1 MKILFVDDDAALSES
16 LVALMSQEF
25 PAHSFQTASS
35 GEQALSLLDASTDL
49 LMTDVVMEPMDG
61 FTLKTAALQ
70 RFPSLS
76 LLFLSGYDLSDYRAL
91 IEPHRLLQKPLD
103 LEALRDALAEVLALR
118 TPPAAPATPIPVSL
132 PDTESEAERKLQTV
146 RIPAPK
152 PASGVRVQ
160 TPLPAATQE
169 PATVRVSPNRPVAAS
184 IPKAA
189 TPQIAAA
196 PAENAPQ
203 TPKTPVLDFGMD
215 AAPVRAVRPAPVTPV
230 PQARPGVPTAKPSA
244 PAVATPVP
252 RPTPVPKPVAPAAA
266 TPVPQATPVPRP
278 VAPAAATPVPQATPV
293 PRPVVPAAAT
303 PVPQATPVPK
313 PVAPAAATP
322 VPQAKPAPA
331 APMPAMM
338 TAPPAVVEEPRH
350 QFPTDGS
357 EWVGTVLGNYQI
369 NRILGTGRW
378 GHVYQAIQISIKRS
392 VALRILDAS
401 LANDPAEKARFVS
414 DARAKANAQHP
425 TILAV
430 FEAGEQ
436 DGTAFCAHEFV
447 AGHTLKELADQ
458 GQKLDEAKTLK
469 VLRAVAEGMS
479 HLQSHQI
486 PHSPLS
492 ASSIFIAADG
502 TPRLANIATHSPDAQ
517 AAPGLEALQ
526 LGRSLLGLLPPMP
539 QLPLGLRTLIGRM
552 LQSNITAP
560 LTWQALLQ
568 GVTAIEPKVV
578 PVKAAE
584 ISAQDKHAIELVE
597 ATRKAQKRSFWIS
610 VGVMTATL
618 TATIWAVWN
627 YGIRS
632 NERFD
637 ETMIEIPAGTYTI
650 GKDKKIKLETF
661 WISKHEITIGQY
673 AKFLDYLNKHP
684 TAESEYNHP
693 RQPRSL
699 SHEPK
704 DWAIYYGR
712 ARAGK
717 PVHSCPISL
726 NSPAMNITWWDA
738 FAYAKW
744 RGQELPTAEEWEA
757 AARGAEGLAF
767 PWGNWFDPKQCNSN
781 ADHNPAKPAAEATVD
796 GFNFWGDVDRLK
808 GDKSPFGVVG
818 MAGNVS
824 EWTAWPKG
832 ASAPILKGGNFT
844 GGEAECR
851 LERVVT
857 DLRPDTAQE
866 HIGFRT
872 ITRVP
877 PDKK

>member
-25 PAHSFQTASS
+25 PEHSFQTASS
-35 GEQALSLLDASTDL
+35 GEQALALLDASTDL

-103 LEALRDALAEVLALR
+103 IEALRDALAEVLALR

-132 PDTESEAERKLQTV
+132 PDIESEAERKPQTV

-169 PATVRVSPNRPVAAS
+169 PATVRVSPNRPGAAS

-196 PAENAPQ
+196 PAESAPQ

-244 PAVATPVP
+244 PAAAPPVP

-266 TPVPQATPVPRP
+266 TPVPQATPVPKP
-278 VAPAAATPVPQATPV
+278 VA
-293 PRPVVPAAAT
+293 PAAAT

-322 VPQAKPAPA
+322 VPQAKPVPA

-338 TAPPAVVEEPRH
+338 TAPPAVVEEPKH

-479 HLQSHQI
+479 HLRSHQI
-486 PHSPLS
+486 PHGPLS

-517 AAPGLEALQ
+517 AAPGLEAQQ

-539 QLPLGLRTLIGRM
+539 QLPLGLRTLVGRM

-578 PVKAAE
+578 PIKAAE

-757 AARGAEGLAF
+757 AARGAEALAF

-877 PDKK
+877 PEKK

>member
-1 MKILFVDDDAALSES
+1 
-16 LVALMSQEF
+16 
-25 PAHSFQTASS
+25 
-35 GEQALSLLDASTDL
+35 
-49 LMTDVVMEPMDG
+49 
-61 FTLKTAALQ
+61 
-70 RFPSLS
+70 
-76 LLFLSGYDLSDYRAL
+76 
-91 IEPHRLLQKPLD
+91 
-103 LEALRDALAEVLALR
+103 
-118 TPPAAPATPIPVSL
+118 
-132 PDTESEAERKLQTV
+132 
-146 RIPAPK
+146 
-152 PASGVRVQ
+152 
-160 TPLPAATQE
+160 
-169 PATVRVSPNRPVAAS
+169 
-184 IPKAA
+184 
-189 TPQIAAA
+189 
-196 PAENAPQ
+196 
-203 TPKTPVLDFGMD
+203 
-215 AAPVRAVRPAPVTPV
+215 
-230 PQARPGVPTAKPSA
+230 
-244 PAVATPVP
+244 
-252 RPTPVPKPVAPAAA
+252 
-266 TPVPQATPVPRP
+266 
-278 VAPAAATPVPQATPV
+278 
-293 PRPVVPAAAT
+293 
-303 PVPQATPVPK
+303 
-313 PVAPAAATP
+313 
-322 VPQAKPAPA
+322 
-331 APMPAMM
+331 MPAMM
-338 TAPPAVVEEPRH
+338 TAPPAVVEEPKH

-618 TATIWAVWN
+618 TTTIWAVWN

>member
-35 GEQALSLLDASTDL
+35 GEQALALLDASTDL

-103 LEALRDALAEVLALR
+103 IEALRDALAEVLALR

-132 PDTESEAERKLQTV
+132 PDTESEAERKPQTV

-169 PATVRVSPNRPVAAS
+169 PATVRVSPNRPGAAS

-230 PQARPGVPTAKPSA
+230 PQARPGVPTAKPAA

-293 PRPVVPAAAT
+293 PKPVAPAAATPVPQATPVPKPVAPAAATPVPQATPVPKPVAPAAAT

-338 TAPPAVVEEPRH
+338 TAPPAVAEEPKH

-486 PHSPLS
+486 PH
-492 ASSIFIAADG
+492 
-502 TPRLANIATHSPDAQ
+502 
-517 AAPGLEALQ
+517 
-526 LGRSLLGLLPPMP
+526 
-539 QLPLGLRTLIGRM
+539 
-552 LQSNITAP
+552 
-560 LTWQALLQ
+560 
-568 GVTAIEPKVV
+568 
-578 PVKAAE
+578 
-584 ISAQDKHAIELVE
+584 
-597 ATRKAQKRSFWIS
+597 
-610 VGVMTATL
+610 
-618 TATIWAVWN
+618 
-627 YGIRS
+627 
-632 NERFD
+632 
-637 ETMIEIPAGTYTI
+637 
-650 GKDKKIKLETF
+650 
-661 WISKHEITIGQY
+661 
-673 AKFLDYLNKHP
+673 
-684 TAESEYNHP
+684 
-693 RQPRSL
+693 
-699 SHEPK
+699 
-704 DWAIYYGR
+704 
-712 ARAGK
+712 
-717 PVHSCPISL
+717 
-726 NSPAMNITWWDA
+726 
-738 FAYAKW
+738 
-744 RGQELPTAEEWEA
+744 
-757 AARGAEGLAF
+757 
-767 PWGNWFDPKQCNSN
+767 
-781 ADHNPAKPAAEATVD
+781 
-796 GFNFWGDVDRLK
+796 
-808 GDKSPFGVVG
+808 
-818 MAGNVS
+818 
-824 EWTAWPKG
+824 
-832 ASAPILKGGNFT
+832 
-844 GGEAECR
+844 
-851 LERVVT
+851 
-857 DLRPDTAQE
+857 
-866 HIGFRT
+866 
-872 ITRVP
+872 
-877 PDKK
+877 